1 MHRTVECFYP
11 GRSFPA
17 ISVTGRACSLN
28 CKHCAGRYLEGMIPA
43 TTPGDLLAV
52 AEALAQRGASGFLL
66 SGGNDSSGKVRLGD
80 FCGAIREVKATTDL
94 RINAHIGLS
103 SAQEIARLVDSGIDS
118 FSVDVYGSDETVRE
132 VLGLDVPCDE
142 YFRVVEDLRGAGASV
157 IAPHI
162 CVGIH
167 GGALRGELKAV
178 SRLADLAP
186 DALVLISMIPT
197 KGTEYESV
205 APPSEDALD
214 RVIRRAREELPDTKL
229 MLGCMR
235 SKLDRRSEVSHVM
248 SGLDGI
254 VLPAPSTVQKLQA
267 EGYTLKR
274 RSVCC
279 SMP

>member
-17 ISVTGRACSLN
+17 ISVTGRACALN

-52 AEALAQRGASGFLL
+52 AEALAQRGANGFLL
-66 SGGNDSSGKVRLGD
+66 SGGNDSNGKVRLGD

-142 YFRVVEDLRGAGASV
+142 YFGVVENLRGAGAPV

-167 GGALRGELKAV
+167 GGALRGELKAI
-178 SRLADLAP
+178 SRLADPAP
-186 DALVLISMIPT
+186 DALVLISMMPT

-214 RVIRRAREELPDTKL
+214 RVIRQARKELPDTKL

-235 SKLDRRSEVSHVM
+235 SKLDRRPEVSHVM

-267 EGYTLKR
+267 EGYILKR